1 MNLSQADSDLFYD
14 LMWPLQFFAKQ
25 KLGMLPKISTLKQY
39 IDQDMQT
46 KYEVRNAMWE
56 HPELLKQ
63 YVTQNP
69 NGLSKEHL
77 EIVSSWQTFVDGDF
91 FIERFLKQYA
101 VFIHEEKVYGVSAL
115 STPFETMIPKQA
127 LPLRVKTVLIPFRD
141 VIVYDGLFS
150 HYPIS
155 FGGGVKANLKNVYM
169 RAKRKGEIVL
179 SLDKKVQAAA
189 AKKMKK
195 PLKDWKPLLNQLADE
210 AKSLRAQSGSPPTWS
225 PAFSLV
231 KASIELAQT
240 AVNDPDNVD
249 ELWRL
254 YERLDRQLG
263 RLEDGMHRL

>member
-1 MNLSQADSDLFYD
+1 
-14 LMWPLQFFAKQ
+14 
-25 KLGMLPKISTLKQY
+25 
-39 IDQDMQT
+39 
-46 KYEVRNAMWE
+46 NAMCE

-77 EIVSSWQTFVDGDF
+77 EIVSSWQTFVRGRF
-91 FIERFLKQYA
+91 FIERLLKQYA
-101 VFIHEEKVYGVSAL
+101 AFIYEDNTVYGVSAL
-115 STPFETMIPKQA
+115 GTPFEEMIPKQA
-127 LPLRVKTVLIPFRD
+127 LPLAVETVLIPFREL
-141 VIVYDGLFS
+141 IVYDGLFS
-150 HYPIS
+150 SYPIF
-155 FGGGVKANLKNVYM
+155 FGSNMSANMKDTYM

-179 SLDKKVQAAA
+179 SLDKQVQKAA